1 MKLTVDATVTAVL
14 ELTTAEVTERA
25 LLRHAADATE

>member
-14 ELTTAEVTERA
+14 ERTAEVAERA
-25 LLRHAADATE
+25 LLRLAADATE

>member
-14 ELTTAEVTERA
+14 ELAAEVAERA
-25 LLRHAADATE
+25 LLRLAADATE